1 MCGCYS
7 QGTHGKLFIISMV
20 LPFSHPVMSDS
31 AAPWTAACQAS
42 LFLTISQSLPKF
54 MFTASVMPSSHL
66 ILRCPLL
73 LLPSIFP
80 STGPFP
86 TSCLFASDDQSTGA
100 SASVLP
106 VNIQRWAPLKLTGLI
121 SLLSKEL
128 SGVSSST
135 TVWRHQF
142 FGALPSLR
150 SSSMYTTSG
159 KTIALTIR
167 TFVGRVMSLLLSSLS
182 RFVIAF
188 LRRSNCLLISR
199 LQSPSIVILEPKKR
213 KSVTASTICKYIF
226 PPSELSALCYTAGF
240 YLLATLHLVVCI
252 CQSNFKVCMHFVKQK
267 TWMM

>member
-1 MCGCYS
+1 MKCIHYCS
-7 QGTHGKLFIISMV
+7 VARSCPALCNPTDCSI
-20 LPFSHPVMSDS
+20 P
-31 AAPWTAACQAS
+31 AS

-54 MFTASVMPSSHL
+54 MFTASAMPSSHL

-142 FGALPSLR
+142 FGTLPSLR
-150 SSSMYTTSG
+150 SSSRYVRD
-159 KTIALTIR
+159 LWEDH
-167 TFVGRVMSLLLSSLS
+167 SL
-182 RFVIAF
+182 
-188 LRRSNCLLISR
+188 NH
-199 LQSPSIVILEPKKR
+199 KD
-213 KSVTASTICKYIF
+213 
-226 PPSELSALCYTAGF
+226 LCW
-240 YLLATLHLVVCI
+240 
-252 CQSNFKVCMHFVKQK
+252 QSNVSASQLTV
-267 TWMM
+267 